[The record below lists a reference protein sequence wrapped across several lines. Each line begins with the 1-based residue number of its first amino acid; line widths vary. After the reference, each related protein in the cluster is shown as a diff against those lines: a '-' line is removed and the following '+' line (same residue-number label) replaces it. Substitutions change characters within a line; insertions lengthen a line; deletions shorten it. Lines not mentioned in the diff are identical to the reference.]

1 MNWKIVP
8 VVTKQKSKP
17 VAKKTLTLEEKIAE
31 RMNLG
36 GVTKIAYLAVSELV
50 NQGRADFLFLREPD
64 VSDWYT
70 KMKTKEQTVR
80 ELIADEERKEQV
92 KKNALAKLTAE
103 EKKLLGI

>member
-1 MNWKIVP
+1 M
-8 VVTKQKSKP
+8 
-17 VAKKTLTLEEKIAE
+17 AKKTLTLEERIAE